1 MTEDL
6 KQTIIDF
13 AKVKLKRDDL
23 EFKVQSWEHHNNKIF
38 LILVVDCEKMDV
50 NSGKFDESYYNLLTR
65 EDEEKPSG
73 LYFRFNDRVL
83 DVVTNYFEKYMNI
96 EMGQWF
102 HYKNYDYLDKI
113 ENEIK
118 EAIPKS
124 SMPEVDFDF
133 SGSGESPK
141 LRLTFYNLSSDAF
154 NHNTEFNNFISEL
167 ESLMGNKYK
176 LDSYNIARTMG
187 DKK

>member
-1 MTEDL
+1 MTEDF
-6 KQTIIDF
+6 KKTIIDF

-50 NSGKFDESYYNLLTR
+50 NSGKFDKSYYDLLTR
-65 EDEEKPSG
+65 EGEEKPRG
-73 LYFRFNDRVL
+73 FYFRFDDEVL
-83 DVVTNYFEKYMNI
+83 STVTNYFKKYMNI
-96 EMGQWF
+96 DMGHWF
-102 HYKNYDYLDKI
+102 HYKNYDYLDTI
-113 ENEIK
+113 ENEIEK
-118 EAIPKS
+118 AISKS
-124 SMPEVDFDF
+124 SMPEVDFEF

-141 LRLTFYNLSSDAF
+141 LRLTLYNLSSDVF
-154 NHNTEFNNFISEL
+154 NHVTEFDEFISEL

-187 DKK
+187 SKK